1 MDIFISTKGVTIM
14 DFELTKQQQQIVDQ
28 VRDFTAKRLLP
39 GVVER
44 DEASEFPLEAFKEF
58 GKMGMFGLCYPT
70 EFGGSDVGYL
80 PYILAV
86 EEVSKVDSSFGIG
99 FSVNTSLYGGSVMYS
114 SATDEQKKRFL
125 APIASG
131 QAIGSFG
138 LTEAT
143 AGSDAAGQQT
153 IATKD
158 GDDYI
163 LNGTKIFNTN
173 GPIADYTV
181 VYALTDPA
189 IGIKGMCAFV
199 LEKGMEGFHVG
210 KLENKMGIRSAQVSE
225 MVLSNVRVSADR
237 MIAKPGEGFKLAMK
251 TLDGGRIG
259 VGAQALGLAEGA
271 FDIAI
276 DYLKKREQ
284 FGKPLYKQQYLAFK
298 MAELYADIEKAR
310 LVLYKAACL
319 KEAGKP
325 YTTEAAVAKLT
336 CTDVAM
342 KVTTECVQM
351 LGGNGYMKEY
361 HVERMMRDAKITQIY
376 EGTNEIQKL
385 VISGG
390 LFR

>member
-1 MDIFISTKGVTIM
+1 M
-14 DFELTKQQQQIVDQ
+14 
-28 VRDFTAKRLLP
+28 
-39 GVVER
+39 
-44 DEASEFPLEAFKEF
+44 
-58 GKMGMFGLCYPT
+58 
-70 EFGGSDVGYL
+70 
-80 PYILAV
+80 
-86 EEVSKVDSSFGIG
+86 
-99 FSVNTSLYGGSVMYS
+99 
-114 SATDEQKKRFL
+114 
-125 APIASG
+125 
-131 QAIGSFG
+131 
-138 LTEAT
+138 
-143 AGSDAAGQQT
+143 
-153 IATKD
+153 
-158 GDDYI
+158 
-163 LNGTKIFNTN
+163 
-173 GPIADYTV
+173 
-181 VYALTDPA
+181 
-189 IGIKGMCAFV
+189 V
-199 LEKGMEGFHVG
+199 LE
-210 KLENKMGIRSAQVSE
+210 
-225 MVLSNVRVSADR
+225 NVRVSADR

-271 FDIAI
+271 FAIAV
-276 DYLKKREQ
+276 DHLKKREQ

-325 YTTEAAVAKLT
+325 FTMEAAVAKLT

-385 VISGG
+385 VISGS